1 MKCPNKDK
9 QMFFVCA
16 AYLFDFRFKIAKIS
30 KTFLIFWQVLRA
42 IYIFK

>member
-1 MKCPNKDK
+1 
-9 QMFFVCA
+9 MFFVCA

-42 IYIFK
+42 IYFLNKIVDYF